1 MRALLLG
8 RKTAFL
14 TGDMGVML
22 ADADSK
28 IYQRVF
34 TCMSEAGARATCI
47 SRQKNI
53 EVDGSDGWAGRRR
66 ERVLANQRPT
76 SMMLWQ
82 SGCFGKRSFLQRSE
96 HRDLRLVAG
105 SEISGKGRDLTSI
118 KSCFVL
124 RR

>member
-28 IYQRVF
+28 IYRRVF

-82 SGCFGKRSFLQRSE
+82 SGCFGKRSFSTNAKVRAQRFT
-96 HRDLRLVAG
+96 AC
-105 SEISGKGRDLTSI
+105 GR
-118 KSCFVL
+118 F
-124 RR
+124 